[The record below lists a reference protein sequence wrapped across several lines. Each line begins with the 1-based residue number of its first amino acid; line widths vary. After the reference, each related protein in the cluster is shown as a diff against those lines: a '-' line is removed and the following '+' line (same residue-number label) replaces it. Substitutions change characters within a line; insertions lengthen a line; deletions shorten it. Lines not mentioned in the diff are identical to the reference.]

1 MWFYY
6 INNEKFGPIT
16 EDSLKDKFKNKE
28 IDFCTLIWKDG
39 MSNWLPAYRVSSFKT
54 CLDLPDDFE
63 QNKKGPNKQA
73 LVALS
78 LIVICIIFLL
88 LFVFDIL

>member
-16 EDSLKDKFKNKE
+16 EDGLKNKFKNKE

-39 MSNWLPAYRVSSFKT
+39 MTNWLPAHRVSSFKT
-54 CLDLPDDFE
+54 LLDLPKDFE
-63 QNKKGPNKQA
+63 QNKQGPNNQA